1 MRHPINVISQVDK
14 NFRSFF
20 FLRLE
25 LSIFC
30 FFLTYSCL
38 GQQTE
43 VLLSR
48 NTDSLKVH
56 YKMLVE
62 EATDSISKIDA
73 IYDLGVYLD
82 ENDDLDGSTDQMEK
96 ALRIAINVNDH
107 ERIGRIGNYVATNF
121 LIQGDMG
128 RSTKT
133 YKLALDHAELT
144 NDYSQI
150 AKISMNL
157 AENYNFSGDYK
168 NAIKYGLNSLKIK
181 ESEGDWIRICYHY
194 MAMSNIFKET
204 EDLAKREEYINL
216 AYAKKDEEGCA
227 SISDIAKIY
236 NGLGGV
242 AQQRLQYDKALA
254 YYDTLKTFCEENGFN
269 QGINTAL
276 INSALIYQENG
287 EYATALEMVVE
298 SDAYADQT
306 MYDSIFS
313 DNCKADLYL
322 SLNEP
327 MMALNL
333 AEKNIN
339 RKELDHYSAERLKSL
354 KFLYEAN
361 FRLKNF
367 DEAYRWNDLLYV
379 YQDSIRSED
388 VRTAIADLEMQYQ
401 TEKKEQQIALLQAE
415 NMIRQQERIVY
426 LAVSVVLLLLFAVGA
441 LLYFKNKRENDLHLI
456 QLRQQLLRSQMN
468 PHFLFNALGSIQN
481 FMYKSETKKAA
492 AYLGNFARLTRSI
505 LEQSAE
511 EFILLS
517 DELDLLK
524 NYLEL
529 EQIRGKNN
537 FAYTIDVDENIDTE
551 FVKIPPMLVQ
561 PFVENAVKH
570 GLRNIDYA
578 GELLLSFNEV
588 EDDLYVVVR
597 DNGSGIKRQIKNKK
611 ESKAH
616 RSMSMEIFKERQVV
630 LSKKYKKEIRF
641 FITDLSETDSAQN
654 GTQVKIIIPL

>member
-1 MRHPINVISQVDK
+1 
-14 NFRSFF
+14 
-20 FLRLE
+20 
-25 LSIFC
+25 
-30 FFLTYSCL
+30 
-38 GQQTE
+38 
-43 VLLSR
+43 
-48 NTDSLKVH
+48 
-56 YKMLVE
+56 MLVE
-62 EATDSISKIDA
+62 EASDSVSKIDA

-82 ENDDLDGSTDQMEK
+82 ENGDLDGSTEQMEK
-96 ALRIAINVNDH
+96 ALHIAINVNAH
-107 ERIGRIGNYVATNF
+107 EKIGRIGNYVATNY
-121 LIQGDMG
+121 LMQGDMD

-144 NDYSQI
+144 DDYSQI

-157 AENYNFSGDYK
+157 AENFNFSGDYK

-181 ESEGDWIRICYHY
+181 ETEGDWVRICYHY

-216 AYAKKDEEGCA
+216 AYSKKDEEGCA
-227 SISDIAKIY
+227 SVSDIAKIY

-242 AQQRLQYDKALA
+242 AQQRLQYEKALA
-254 YYDTLKTFCEENGFN
+254 YYDTLKIFCEENGFN

-276 INSALIYQENG
+276 INSALIYQEQG
-287 EYATALEMVVE
+287 EYETALELVVE

-322 SLNEP
+322 SLDKP
-327 MMALNL
+327 LLALNL
-333 AEKNIN
+333 ALKNIN
-339 RKELDHYSAERLKSL
+339 RPELDFYSAERLKSL

-367 DEAYRWNDLLYV
+367 DEAYRWNDSLHV
-379 YQDSIRSED
+379 YQDSIRSQD

-415 NMIRQQERIVY
+415 NLIRQQERIVY

-481 FMYKSETKKAA
+481 FMYKNETKKAA
-492 AYLGNFARLTRSI
+492 SYLGNFARLTRSI

-517 DELDLLK
+517 DEVELLK

-537 FAYTIDVDENIDTE
+537 FTYTIDVDKNIDTE

-578 GELLLSFNEV
+578 GDLVLSFNEV
-588 EDDLYVVVR
+588 EDDLHVVVR
-597 DNGSGIKRQIKNKK
+597 DNGCGINKQIKNKK

-616 RSMSMEIFKERQVV
+616 RSMSMEIFRERQVV

-641 FITDLSETDSAQN
+641 FITDLSETDSLQR
-654 GTQVKIIIPL
+654 GTEVKIIIPL